1 MKAAVTEKLLRSLL
15 SKGEPYEPI
24 WDQIPPGIEWRIGQ
38 RKITGSIVGRVRGS
52 GGRQPIRLLA
62 GHYPTMDIAEI
73 RQRGRKLRH
82 DLDSGIDPR
91 AARRDWSRA
100 ETAERERRFGAIAE
114 QFIRHLAEARTA
126 RAIELRIR
134 RELIARWGDRPITK
148 IARAE
153 VANMVVEIAERGHRE
168 AARQT
173 FTYARR
179 LFRWAVARGLLEH
192 APTDYLN
199 AKDLIGAKRV
209 RQRLLTERELRLIWR
224 AAVLDPYPSG
234 PYVQL
239 LLLLGTRRTELGRA
253 AWSEIDL
260 DRALWVIPSSR
271 MKSNESHAVPLP
283 LRAIEIL
290 RALPRLACDFVFS
303 ARGNQPINDYA
314 AIKARL
320 DRRIAQLNGGQ
331 PIATWTLHD
340 CRRCFRTGLSTL
352 GVAPHVAELCLAHR
366 QPGLAR
372 IYDLHRFEAEK
383 RHALNVWAAHLLS
396 IVEPVPDRVVQLRK
410 KT

>member
-1 MKAAVTEKLLRSLL
+1 MAPLGWPRISLQARLPRLSSYGIFRRIESRCVASLRQQFGSQVVAWARRHLEIRHLLRLPMKAAVTEKLLRSLL

-24 WDQIPPGIEWRIGQ
+24 WDQIPPEIEWRIGQ

-52 GGRQPIRLLA
+52 G
-62 GHYPTMDIAEI
+62 
-73 RQRGRKLRH
+73 
-82 DLDSGIDPR
+82 
-91 AARRDWSRA
+91 
-100 ETAERERRFGAIAE
+100 ERERRFGAIAE

-173 FTYARR
+173 FIYARR

-224 AAVLDPYPSG
+224 
-234 PYVQL
+234 
-239 LLLLGTRRTELGRA
+239 
-253 AWSEIDL
+253 
-260 DRALWVIPSSR
+260 
-271 MKSNESHAVPLP
+271 
-283 LRAIEIL
+283 
-290 RALPRLACDFVFS
+290 
-303 ARGNQPINDYA
+303 
-314 AIKARL
+314 
-320 DRRIAQLNGGQ
+320 
-331 PIATWTLHD
+331 
-340 CRRCFRTGLSTL
+340 
-352 GVAPHVAELCLAHR
+352 
-366 QPGLAR
+366 
-372 IYDLHRFEAEK
+372 
-383 RHALNVWAAHLLS
+383 
-396 IVEPVPDRVVQLRK
+396 
-410 KT
+410 